1 MRYSRLIFFVAG
13 ICTAMIVC
21 FIVRQYRVTDKDSES
36 MKMNNISEI
45 IKDDNASN
53 LGRIPDSIKDMTEW
67 VSVST
72 KRVNNYYRKGDFVYW
87 SDAYINQNDEYVPK
101 ISGADANT
109 FMIDI
114 GSQYAKDQNNVYWWE
129 YDEDVLEYDEWPAG
143 HYSPVEII
151 KGADSRTFRS
161 LGSGFACDKN
171 TMYFRG
177 RKIEWD
183 NRFFDPDVTKRV
195 ANLYWRFYFDNI
207 CDYIDKMGVSF

>member
-1 MRYSRLIFFVAG
+1 MRYNRLIFFIAG
-13 ICTAMIVC
+13 ICAAIMVSLLVKISIVWY
-21 FIVRQYRVTDKDSES
+21 VESDSNLNRSTEVEES
-36 MKMNNISEI
+36 INI
-45 IKDDNASN
+45 AN

-67 VSVST
+67 VPVSS
-72 KRVNNYYRKGDFVYW
+72 KRVNNYYRKEDFVYW

-101 ISGADANT
+101 VSDADANT

-114 GSQYAKDQNNVYWWE
+114 GSNYAKDQKNVYWWE

-143 HYSPVEII
+143 HYSPVGII
-151 KGADSRTFRS
+151 KGADSRTVRS

-183 NRFFDPDVTKRV
+183 NRFFDPNVTKRV

-207 CDYIDKMGVSF
+207 CDYIDKIGGAF